1 MSLPAQLEPLLAL
14 AGAGA
19 LFGLVLWALARTGFD
34 PRAVAA
40 RKRFDDAFGD
50 GEARG
55 ALQAG
60 SNWLK
65 ALGNRLIDLGRIA
78 DSDEVRRLLARAGWK
93 RRNDVAIFYA
103 LQALLPLLTG
113 IIASHTFI
121 VGGIDAADWSV
132 LGVACIATYLL
143 PKRILAQIAAARQRR
158 VAEQTPVLVYLL
170 RVLLETGLSVEQALR
185 SLVADT
191 RELLPDLA
199 FELDY
204 LLSQLDAGAD
214 IAVAMPA
221 MADAMDVP
229 ALSDLTI
236 LLEQTWRM
244 GGNVLKSLAEL
255 SGLIED
261 RARTELKEKVSKL
274 SAKMTVVM
282 MLFLFPALM
291 VILAAPGF
299 ISIVRGLQHVAG

>member
-1 MSLPAQLEPLLAL
+1 
-14 AGAGA
+14 
-19 LFGLVLWALARTGFD
+19 
-34 PRAVAA
+34 
-40 RKRFDDAFGD
+40 
-50 GEARG
+50 
-55 ALQAG
+55 
-60 SNWLK
+60 
-65 ALGNRLIDLGRIA
+65 
-78 DSDEVRRLLARAGWK
+78 
-93 RRNDVAIFYA
+93 
-103 LQALLPLLTG
+103 
-113 IIASHTFI
+113 
-121 VGGIDAADWSV
+121 
-132 LGVACIATYLL
+132 
-143 PKRILAQIAAARQRR
+143 
-158 VAEQTPVLVYLL
+158 L

-261 RARTELKEKVSKL
+261 RARTELK
-274 SAKMTVVM
+274 
-282 MLFLFPALM
+282 
-291 VILAAPGF
+291 
-299 ISIVRGLQHVAG
+299 